1 MRMEPRDETS
11 LMATLARKNAVL
23 EGINRIFHEA
33 LTAPSL
39 EALGRVCLRVAEDVT
54 GASFSFMGEIDRA
67 TDLLDE
73 IAISERGW
81 AAFEAAKSDWPQG
94 EVPTGLTIHGLYGR
108 VLREGKAL
116 IFNDAATHDDRI
128 GTPAGHPPLESF
140 LGVPLHQNGAVLG
153 MVGLGNRPGG
163 FRDEDLA
170 AAEELAPAI
179 VQALHSKRAEMA
191 LRDSEEQR
199 RLTLELVPAML
210 WRVDLAGLRIAS
222 NQQWHAITGQT
233 DEQASNGGWMEL
245 IHPSEAGKV
254 SRAFR
259 RAYAAGEPVT
269 VQCRVRQAEGG
280 YRAVLIRQVP
290 VRDGAGQITHWF
302 GAATDI
308 SDMHS
313 LEERQRVLV
322 AELQHRVRNI
332 LTVVRSVFART
343 VEGSESL
350 EDVAD
355 HFRGRLDALAR
366 TQVSATLNAS
376 GTVDLENLIRD
387 ELLSVGVSDGPGL
400 IMAGPDVALPADAV
414 ELLGL
419 AIHELATNALKFG
432 AFRAPGG
439 SLSIAWDV
447 NVDGRS
453 ARRLDLSWTEQGV
466 PAVPIQ
472 PTRQGFG
479 TELIEEALPYRLGA
493 ETRLEF
499 RGGGVRCTIGLPLGG
514 DEEGA

>member
-1 MRMEPRDETS
+1 M
-11 LMATLARKNAVL
+11 
-23 EGINRIFHEA
+23 
-33 LTAPSL
+33 
-39 EALGRVCLRVAEDVT
+39 
-54 GASFSFMGEIDRA
+54 
-67 TDLLDE
+67 
-73 IAISERGW
+73 
-81 AAFEAAKSDWPQG
+81 
-94 EVPTGLTIHGLYGR
+94 
-108 VLREGKAL
+108 
-116 IFNDAATHDDRI
+116 
-128 GTPAGHPPLESF
+128 
-140 LGVPLHQNGAVLG
+140 
-153 MVGLGNRPGG
+153 
-163 FRDEDLA
+163 
-170 AAEELAPAI
+170 
-179 VQALHSKRAEMA
+179 
-191 LRDSEEQR
+191 
-199 RLTLELVPAML
+199 
-210 WRVDLAGLRIAS
+210 
-222 NQQWHAITGQT
+222 
-233 DEQASNGGWMEL
+233 
-245 IHPSEAGKV
+245 
-254 SRAFR
+254 
-259 RAYAAGEPVT
+259 
-269 VQCRVRQAEGG
+269 
-280 YRAVLIRQVP
+280 QV
-290 VRDGAGQITHWF
+290 
-302 GAATDI
+302 
-308 SDMHS
+308 
-313 LEERQRVLV
+313 LEERQRMLV

-350 EDVAD
+350 DDVAD

-400 IMAGPDVALPADAV
+400 TMAGPDVALPADVV

-439 SLSIAWDV
+439 SLSIVWDV

-453 ARRLDLSWTEQGV
+453 TRRLDLSWTEQGV